1 MKARTAGLTAC
12 APCIVALLAGAST
25 AGAQNAPATSQVP
38 PLTLVHPE
46 APTGP
51 PVVITLA
58 DALQRAKQNEPQFL
72 AAVTDA
78 AAAHEDTAQAR
89 AARLPSFS
97 DSTQYLGNQSSPGL
111 RTGRFVSM
119 DGVNMYREWVQ
130 VHQELSPST
139 LLGTSVRRASAA
151 EAAAQAKLEVAQR
164 GLLVTVT
171 RAYYALISAQRK
183 YATSQEAA
191 DQAQRFLTI
200 AQQQERLGQVA
211 RADVVKAE
219 ISFRQQQ
226 QAFNDTLLAMDN
238 AHLALAVLLFPAF
251 NESFSVVDDM
261 QSARTLPPFGD
272 VRTMAEKDN
281 PDLRAANQLLAAADA
296 DVRLSKGAFLPS
308 VVVDAVYGIE
318 ANEFALHSAPAAD
331 PGLGVLPNLGY
342 AVTVN
347 LTVPIWDWG
356 VMRSKVR
363 QSQIR
368 QRQAKSTLSQ
378 TQRQIVSNLYSL
390 YNEALTARAAM
401 DGTRR
406 SAELAAESLRLT
418 TLRYQA
424 GESTAL
430 EMVDAQNTL
439 VQARNAADDAE
450 ARYRVAIAELQTL
463 TGSF

>member
-1 MKARTAGLTAC
+1 MKTVIVLLAC
-12 APCIVALLAGAST
+12 AATAS
-25 AGAQNAPATSQVP
+25 AQNGPSP
-38 PLTLVHPE
+38 PVTLVHP
-46 APTGP
+46 AGPTSP
-51 PVVITLA
+51 PIVITLT

-72 AAVTDA
+72 AAVADA
-78 AAAHEDTAQAR
+78 AVAHEDSVQAR

-97 DSTQYLGNQSSPGL
+97 DSTQYIGNQASTPNGL
-111 RTGRFVSM
+111 KTGRFVSM

-130 VHQELSPST
+130 AHQELSPGT
-139 LLGTSVRRASAA
+139 LMGTSVRRATAA
-151 EAAAQAKLEVAQR
+151 EAAAQARLEIAQR
-164 GLLVTVT
+164 GLVVTVT
-171 RAYYALISAQRK
+171 RAYYTFISAQRK
-183 YATSQEAA
+183 YATAQQAA

-200 AQQQERLGQVA
+200 AQQQEQLGQVA

-226 QAFNDTLLAMDN
+226 QAFNDALLAMDN
-238 AHLALAVLLFPAF
+238 SHLALAVLLFPTF
-251 NESFSVVDDM
+251 DQNFSVVDDM

-272 VRTMAEKDN
+272 VRAMAEKDN

-296 DVRLSKGAFLPS
+296 EVRLSKGAFYPS
-308 VVVDAVYGIE
+308 VVVDAFYGIE
-318 ANEFALHSAPAAD
+318 ANEFALHSAPSAD
-331 PGLGVLPNLGY
+331 PDRGVLPNLGY

-356 VMRSKVR
+356 TMRSKLR
-363 QSQIR
+363 QSQVR
-368 QRQAKSTLSQ
+368 QRQAKVTLSQ
-378 TQRQIVSNLYSL
+378 TQRQLVSSLYSL

-401 DGTRR
+401 DSSRR

-430 EMVDAQNTL
+430 EMVDAQNTN
-439 VQARNAADDAE
+439 VQTHNVADDAE
-450 ARYRVAIAELQTL
+450 SRYQVAIAELQTL

>member
-1 MKARTAGLTAC
+1 MKTVIVLLAC
-12 APCIVALLAGAST
+12 AATAS
-25 AGAQNAPATSQVP
+25 AQNAPAP
-38 PLTLVHPE
+38 PVTLVHP
-46 APTGP
+46 AGPTSP
-51 PVVITLA
+51 PIVITLT

-72 AAVTDA
+72 AAVADA
-78 AAAHEDTAQAR
+78 SVAHEDSVQAR

-97 DSTQYLGNQSSPGL
+97 DSTQYIGNQASTPNGL
-111 RTGRFVSM
+111 KTGRFVSM

-130 VHQELSPST
+130 AHQELSPGT
-139 LLGTSVRRASAA
+139 LMGTSVRRATAA
-151 EAAAQAKLEVAQR
+151 EAAAQARLEIAQR
-164 GLLVTVT
+164 GLVVTVT
-171 RAYYALISAQRK
+171 RAYYTFISAQRK
-183 YATSQEAA
+183 YATAQQAA

-200 AQQQERLGQVA
+200 AQQQEQLGQVA

-226 QAFNDTLLAMDN
+226 QAFNDALLAMDN
-238 AHLALAVLLFPAF
+238 SHLALAVLLFPTF
-251 NESFSVVDDM
+251 DQNFSVVDDM

-272 VRTMAEKDN
+272 VRAMAEKDN

-296 DVRLSKGAFLPS
+296 EVRLSKGAFYPS
-308 VVVDAVYGIE
+308 VVVDAFYGIE
-318 ANEFALHSAPAAD
+318 ANEFALHSAPSAD
-331 PGLGVLPNLGY
+331 PDLGVLPNLGY

-356 VMRSKVR
+356 TMRSKLR
-363 QSQIR
+363 QSQVR
-368 QRQAKSTLSQ
+368 QRQAKVTLSQ
-378 TQRQIVSNLYSL
+378 TQRQLVSSLYSL

-401 DGTRR
+401 DSSRR

-430 EMVDAQNTL
+430 EMVDAQNTN
-439 VQARNAADDAE
+439 VQTHNVADDAE
-450 ARYRVAIAELQTL
+450 SRYQVAIAELQTL

>member
-1 MKARTAGLTAC
+1 MKTVIVLLAC
-12 APCIVALLAGAST
+12 AATAS
-25 AGAQNAPATSQVP
+25 AQNGPSP
-38 PLTLVHPE
+38 PVTLVHP
-46 APTGP
+46 AGPTSP
-51 PVVITLA
+51 PIVITLT

-72 AAVTDA
+72 AAVADA
-78 AAAHEDTAQAR
+78 AVAHEDSVQAR

-97 DSTQYLGNQSSPGL
+97 DSTQYIGNQASTPNGL
-111 RTGRFVSM
+111 KTGRFVSM

-130 VHQELSPST
+130 AHQELSPGT
-139 LLGTSVRRASAA
+139 LMGTSVRRATAA
-151 EAAAQAKLEVAQR
+151 EAAAQARLEIAQR
-164 GLLVTVT
+164 GLVVTVT
-171 RAYYALISAQRK
+171 RAYYTFISAQRK
-183 YATSQEAA
+183 YATAQQAA

-200 AQQQERLGQVA
+200 AQQQEQLGQVA

-226 QAFNDTLLAMDN
+226 QAFNDALLAMDN
-238 AHLALAVLLFPAF
+238 SHLALAVLLFPTF
-251 NESFSVVDDM
+251 DQNFSVVDDM

-272 VRTMAEKDN
+272 VRAMAEKDN

-296 DVRLSKGAFLPS
+296 EVRLSKGAFYPS
-308 VVVDAVYGIE
+308 VVVDAFYGIE
-318 ANEFALHSAPAAD
+318 ANEFALHSAPSAD
-331 PGLGVLPNLGY
+331 PDLGVLPNLGY

-356 VMRSKVR
+356 TMRSKLR
-363 QSQIR
+363 QSQVR
-368 QRQAKSTLSQ
+368 QRQAKVTLSQ
-378 TQRQIVSNLYSL
+378 TQRQLVSSLYSL

-401 DGTRR
+401 DSSRR

-430 EMVDAQNTL
+430 EMVDAQNTN
-439 VQARNAADDAE
+439 VQTRNAADDAE
-450 ARYRVAIAELQTL
+450 SRYQVAIAELQTL

>member
-1 MKARTAGLTAC
+1 MKTVIVLLAC
-12 APCIVALLAGAST
+12 AATAS
-25 AGAQNAPATSQVP
+25 AQNGPSP
-38 PLTLVHPE
+38 PVTLVHP
-46 APTGP
+46 AGPTSP
-51 PVVITLA
+51 PIVITLT

-72 AAVTDA
+72 AAVADA
-78 AAAHEDTAQAR
+78 AVAHEDSVQAR

-97 DSTQYLGNQSSPGL
+97 DSTQYIGNQASTPNGL
-111 RTGRFVSM
+111 KTGRFVSM

-130 VHQELSPST
+130 AHQELSPGT
-139 LLGTSVRRASAA
+139 LMGTSVRRATAA
-151 EAAAQAKLEVAQR
+151 EAAAQARLEIAQR
-164 GLLVTVT
+164 GLVVTVT
-171 RAYYALISAQRK
+171 RAYYTFISAQRK
-183 YATSQEAA
+183 YATAQQAA

-200 AQQQERLGQVA
+200 AQQQEQLGQVA

-226 QAFNDTLLAMDN
+226 QAFNDALLAMDN
-238 AHLALAVLLFPAF
+238 SHLALAVLLFPTF
-251 NESFSVVDDM
+251 DQNFSVVDDM

-272 VRTMAEKDN
+272 VRAMAERDN

-296 DVRLSKGAFLPS
+296 EVRLSKGAFYPS
-308 VVVDAVYGIE
+308 VVVDAFYGIE
-318 ANEFALHSAPAAD
+318 ANEFALHSAPSAD
-331 PGLGVLPNLGY
+331 PDLGVLPNLGY

-356 VMRSKVR
+356 TMRSKLR
-363 QSQIR
+363 QSQVR
-368 QRQAKSTLSQ
+368 QRQAKVTLSQ
-378 TQRQIVSNLYSL
+378 TQRQLVSSLYSL

-401 DGTRR
+401 DSSRR

-430 EMVDAQNTL
+430 EMVDAQNTN
-439 VQARNAADDAE
+439 VQTRNAADDAE
-450 ARYRVAIAELQTL
+450 SRYQVAIAELQTL

>member
-1 MKARTAGLTAC
+1 MKTVIVLLAC
-12 APCIVALLAGAST
+12 AATAS
-25 AGAQNAPATSQVP
+25 AQNAPAP
-38 PLTLVHPE
+38 PVTLVHP
-46 APTGP
+46 AGPTSP
-51 PVVITLA
+51 PIVITLT

-72 AAVTDA
+72 AAVADA
-78 AAAHEDTAQAR
+78 AVAHEDSVQAR

-97 DSTQYLGNQSSPGL
+97 DSTQYIGNQASTPNGL
-111 RTGRFVSM
+111 KTGRFVSM

-130 VHQELSPST
+130 AHQELSPGT
-139 LLGTSVRRASAA
+139 LMGTSVRRATAA
-151 EAAAQAKLEVAQR
+151 EAAAQARLEIAQR
-164 GLLVTVT
+164 GLVVTVT
-171 RAYYALISAQRK
+171 RAYYTFISAQRK
-183 YATSQEAA
+183 YATAQQAA

-200 AQQQERLGQVA
+200 AQQQEQLGQVA

-226 QAFNDTLLAMDN
+226 QAFNDALLAMDN
-238 AHLALAVLLFPAF
+238 SHLALAVLLFPTF
-251 NESFSVVDDM
+251 DQNFSVVDDM

-272 VRTMAEKDN
+272 VRAMAEKDN

-296 DVRLSKGAFLPS
+296 EVRLSKGAFYPS
-308 VVVDAVYGIE
+308 VVVDAFYGIE
-318 ANEFALHSAPAAD
+318 ANEFALHSAPSAD
-331 PGLGVLPNLGY
+331 PDLGVLPNLGY

-356 VMRSKVR
+356 TMRSKLR
-363 QSQIR
+363 QSQVR
-368 QRQAKSTLSQ
+368 QRQAKVTLSQ
-378 TQRQIVSNLYSL
+378 TQRQLVSSLYSL

-401 DGTRR
+401 DSSRR

-430 EMVDAQNTL
+430 EMVDAQNTN
-439 VQARNAADDAE
+439 VQTHNVADDAE
-450 ARYRVAIAELQTL
+450 SRYQVAIAELQTL